1 MELQQYN
8 IGDLLPQPWRPV
20 MRLFVLLLLGVL
32 PFSAAGVEV
41 LASIR
46 PLAQIAR
53 AVTGDAASVRELVPA
68 GSSSHHYQLR
78 PSDRI
83 ALARADLVLWV
94 GPAHERFLVKT
105 LATHPRLLT
114 AQRLP
119 GLQLL
124 PQRRP
129 DGDSVLPG
137 TLDDHFWLNPDNA
150 AAIARAL
157 AEALAKRDPA
167 HADDFQRNAA
177 GFAERLAAFK
187 TQQAS
192 RFRALPRRT
201 YVAYHDAYQYLEPLL
216 LLQYRG
222 SLMASPESKP
232 GARHF
237 LLMSQRLQRE
247 RIACFVGD
255 PGFDRALA
263 QQAFHGQ
270 PLRTV
275 EVDELFATTA
285 LNSRGY
291 EAGLTQAA
299 NAFYGCLA
307 GK

>member
-1 MELQQYN
+1 MRL
-8 IGDLLPQPWRPV
+8 IMVLMLGLLP
-20 MRLFVLLLLGVL
+20 L
-32 PFSAAGVEV
+32 SATAVEV
-41 LASIR
+41 LASVR

-53 AVTGDAASVRELVPA
+53 AVAGDAATVRELVPA
-68 GSSSHHYQLR
+68 GVSSHHYQLR

-94 GPAHERFLVKT
+94 GPAHERFLEKSV
-105 LATHPRLLT
+105 ATHPRLIT

-137 TLDDHFWLNPDNA
+137 TVDAHLWLNPDNA
-150 AAIARAL
+150 ATIAHAL
-157 AEALAKRDPA
+157 AEALAKSDAA
-167 HADDFQRNAA
+167 HAADFRRNAA
-177 GFAERLAAFK
+177 SFATRLAAFK
-187 TQQAS
+187 AQQAV
-192 RFRALPRRT
+192 RFRALPRRS
-201 YVAYHDAYQYLEPLL
+201 YVAYHDAFQYLDALL

-247 RIACFVGD
+247 NIACFVGE

-263 QQAFHGQ
+263 QQAFQGR

-285 LNSRGY
+285 LDDRGY

-299 NAFYGCLA
+299 NVLYRCLA